1 VCAVVLVLV
10 LLVHFLLSRVVEAH
24 SVGAGSGWVGRR
36 TLCAEELARDVELL
50 AADNNN
56 LLAVQELLGD
66 SGGQAAEKVALAVD
80 DNLCISISHCCSS
93 PYPPSC
99 ILQVVR
105 VRAKAYSESGMR
117 TTGSKVDILLRLVR
131 LVIDGLVDVVVVCRR
146 LLDFGDGN
154 SVRAWLGR
162 CAAENW
168 PSRLVRGGVA

>member
-1 VCAVVLVLV
+1 
-10 LLVHFLLSRVVEAH
+10 
-24 SVGAGSGWVGRR
+24 
-36 TLCAEELARDVELL
+36 
-50 AADNNN
+50 
-56 LLAVQELLGD
+56 
-66 SGGQAAEKVALAVD
+66 
-80 DNLCISISHCCSS
+80 
-93 PYPPSC
+93 
-99 ILQVVR
+99 
-105 VRAKAYSESGMR
+105 MR